1 MIDPTDRKI
10 RDWKQQMF
18 EVRKIGAEPA
28 LTRPPWK
35 KFKAVEI
42 KASGS
47 QESKSTAS

>member
-1 MIDPTDRKI
+1 MKESKVH
-10 RDWKQQMF
+10 DWKHQMF

-35 KFKAVEI
+35 KFKPVEI

>member
-10 RDWKQQMF
+10 RDWKQQF
-18 EVRKIGAEPA
+18 FKVRKIGPEPG

-35 KFKAVEI
+35 KFKPVEI